1 MKSKTLVIWFKDG
14 KTAFFEQVENFDSR
28 AGVISFEYFGVSTET
43 KRKATFILA
52 NIAGFA
58 PEE

>member
-1 MKSKTLVIWFKDG
+1 MKSKTLAIWFKNG

-28 AGVISFEYFGVSTET
+28 AGVISFEYFGVRTET
-43 KRKATFILA
+43 QRKATFLLA

-58 PEE
+58 IEQ